1 MLQRLS
7 RHGARPEGAMVET
20 ATRMGAGA
28 GGTRNISGTNH
39 PLVELEQE
47 LADLHGKE
55 ATVRN
60 YKGCRSAWS
69 PDADRPAKLLIYRAM
84 EGAILEAYLHSVIH
98 LARARWLSKARRAQ
112 PGSCNGSMCRTI
124 HETSRQSAP
133 SASASSIRGK

>member
-1 MLQRLS
+1 
-7 RHGARPEGAMVET
+7 MVET
-20 ATRMGAGA
+20 ATRMGTGA

-47 LADLHGKE
+47 LADHGKE

-84 EGAILEAYLHSVIH
+84 EGRIAS
-98 LARARWLSKARRAQ
+98 
-112 PGSCNGSMCRTI
+112 
-124 HETSRQSAP
+124 SRMLLKDSAP
-133 SASASSIRGK
+133 MTGAASPNQVGGANGKRDQHGRATRVVGGGG

>member
-1 MLQRLS
+1 
-7 RHGARPEGAMVET
+7 MVET

-60 YKGCRSAWS
+60 YKGCRLAWS

-84 EGAILEAYLHSVIH
+84 EGSILEAYL
-98 LARARWLSKARRAQ
+98 Q
-112 PGSCNGSMCRTI
+112 
-124 HETSRQSAP
+124 
-133 SASASSIRGK
+133 